1 MFKEAKVSVL
11 ENVLD
16 RAHRIGSI
24 YTDIV
29 RNKKCKSVIVRFTTF
44 RHRTLFY
51 RARNLKKS
59 KVKLDLWKPRSDHL
73 KKANYHAKEITAI
86 NFCHADV
93 NCHLRVKFHDE
104 KQEDIFSRHL
114 KSFVISLIA
123 KFKYT
128 LRY

>member
-29 RNKKCKSVIVRFTTF
+29 RNKKCKSVIVGLPPSVIEHYFTG
-44 RHRTLFY
+44 RGILNR
-51 RARNLKKS
+51 
-59 KVKLDLWKPRSDHL
+59 VKLDLWKPRSDHL

-104 KQEDIFSRHL
+104 KQEDIFSRRL